1 MKQKHADSP
10 SAFLAA
16 AMAVTGAAM
25 LLCPLIGQN
34 TEMNRSAAEYDDLRV
49 QLKSEEPAQATDAPA
64 QGKSALRVLL
74 GFPGATQEPL
84 ELPKTDEFP
93 PEIDIGT
100 GADLAACLAQNDDF
114 IAWIRSPGTNVDYS
128 IVWTDD
134 AEYYLHH
141 TFTGKQGAAG
151 TLFSLMK
158 TDYSIPS
165 RNIAIY
171 GHHLKSTGEKMFT
184 SLMRYK
190 DADFY
195 AGHETV
201 LLDTL
206 YESGSYR
213 IFAVLNFHSGEWDSS
228 QANFESDAAFLEFI
242 RYARRNAL
250 YDTGVTVG
258 AEDSILTLITCDRSG
273 AVLAG
278 ATFELT
284 NASGTV
290 AATQTTGAD
299 GAAHFDNL
307 PAGNYTVREINAPT
321 GYLVAVPDSQ
331 SVTVTAGGT
340 TGAAFANERI
350 QGRIRIAKTDSLT
363 KEPLAGAEFTIIR
376 TDGTG
381 MPIVLTTDV
390 NGNAETDWLD
400 YGRYRMTESK
410 VPAHYETSGFS
421 TEIDCTE
428 NGKTY
433 LIEVENEPTK
443 GFIQIV
449 KTDALDGRPIAGR

>member
-1 MKQKHADSP
+1 MKQNHADSP

-64 QGKSALRVLL
+64 QDKSALRVLL
-74 GFPGATQEPL
+74 GFPGATQEPF
-84 ELPKTDEFP
+84 ELPKTDESP
-93 PEIDIGT
+93 PEIEIGT
-100 GADLAACLAQNDDF
+100 GADLAACLTQNGDF
-114 IAWIRSPGTNVDYS
+114 IAWIRIPGTNVDYPV
-128 IVWTDD
+128 VWTDD

-206 YESGSYR
+206 YESGLYR
-213 IFAVLNFHSGEWDSS
+213 IFAVLNFHSGEWDAS
-228 QANFESDAAFLEFI
+228 QADFESDAAFLEFI

-258 AEDSILTLITCDRSG
+258 AEDSILTLITCDRS
-273 AVLAG
+273 
-278 ATFELT
+278 
-284 NASGTV
+284 
-290 AATQTTGAD
+290 
-299 GAAHFDNL
+299 
-307 PAGNYTVREINAPT
+307 Y
-321 GYLVAVPDSQ
+321 
-331 SVTVTAGGT
+331 GG
-340 TGAAFANERI
+340 
-350 QGRIRIAKTDSLT
+350 K
-363 KEPLAGAEFTIIR
+363 
-376 TDGTG
+376 
-381 MPIVLTTDV
+381 
-390 NGNAETDWLD
+390 
-400 YGRYRMTESK
+400 
-410 VPAHYETSGFS
+410 
-421 TEIDCTE
+421 
-428 NGKTY
+428 
-433 LIEVENEPTK
+433 
-443 GFIQIV
+443 
-449 KTDALDGRPIAGR
+449 AGRLAVMTVLEKSRRSL

>member
-1 MKQKHADSP
+1 MMQKHADSP

-64 QGKSALRVLL
+64 QDKRALRVLL
-74 GFPGATQEPL
+74 GYPSATQEPL
-84 ELPKTDEFP
+84 ELPKTDEPP

-100 GADLAACLAQNDDF
+100 GTDLAACLAQNDDF
-114 IAWIRSPGTNVDYS
+114 IAWIRIPGTNVDYPV
-128 IVWTDD
+128 VWTDD

-206 YESGSYR
+206 YESGAYR
-213 IFAVLNFHSGEWDSS
+213 IFAVLNFHSGE
-228 QANFESDAAFLEFI
+228 
-242 RYARRNAL
+242 
-250 YDTGVTVG
+250 
-258 AEDSILTLITCDRSG
+258 C
-273 AVLAG
+273 
-278 ATFELT
+278 
-284 NASGTV
+284 
-290 AATQTTGAD
+290 
-299 GAAHFDNL
+299 
-307 PAGNYTVREINAPT
+307 TVRH
-321 GYLVAVPDSQ
+321 
-331 SVTVTAGGT
+331 
-340 TGAAFANERI
+340 
-350 QGRIRIAKTDSLT
+350 GR
-363 KEPLAGAEFTIIR
+363 
-376 TDGTG
+376 
-381 MPIVLTTDV
+381 
-390 NGNAETDWLD
+390 
-400 YGRYRMTESK
+400 
-410 VPAHYETSGFS
+410 
-421 TEIDCTE
+421 
-428 NGKTY
+428 
-433 LIEVENEPTK
+433 
-443 GFIQIV
+443 
-449 KTDALDGRPIAGR
+449 DGRRGGFHSHADNM

>member
-16 AMAVTGAAM
+16 AMVVTGAAM

-64 QGKSALRVLL
+64 QGKSVLRVLL
-74 GFPGATQEPL
+74 GLPSATQVPL
-84 ELPKTDEFP
+84 ELPEQA
-93 PEIDIGT
+93 PEIDVGT

-114 IAWIRSPGTNVDYS
+114 IAWIRIPGTNVDYPV
-128 IVWTDD
+128 VWTDD

-195 AGHETV
+195 VGHETV

-206 YESGSYR
+206 YESGAYR
-213 IFAVLNFHSGEWDSS
+213 IFAVLNFHSGEWDAS
-228 QANFESDAAFLEFI
+228 QADFESDAAFLEFI

-258 AEDSILTLITCDRSG
+258 AEDSILTLITCDRSYG
-273 AVLAG
+273 GRSGRLAVMAVL
-278 ATFELT
+278 EK
-284 NASGTV
+284 SRR
-290 AATQTTGAD
+290 
-299 GAAHFDNL
+299 NL
-307 PAGNYTVREINAPT
+307 
-321 GYLVAVPDSQ
+321 
-331 SVTVTAGGT
+331 
-340 TGAAFANERI
+340 
-350 QGRIRIAKTDSLT
+350 
-363 KEPLAGAEFTIIR
+363 
-376 TDGTG
+376 
-381 MPIVLTTDV
+381 
-390 NGNAETDWLD
+390 
-400 YGRYRMTESK
+400 
-410 VPAHYETSGFS
+410 
-421 TEIDCTE
+421 
-428 NGKTY
+428 
-433 LIEVENEPTK
+433 
-443 GFIQIV
+443 
-449 KTDALDGRPIAGR
+449 

>member
-1 MKQKHADSP
+1 MKQKHVDSP

-64 QGKSALRVLL
+64 QDKSVLRVLL

-84 ELPKTDEFP
+84 ELSKPDESP
-93 PEIDIGT
+93 HEINIGT

-114 IAWIRSPGTNVDYS
+114 IAWIRIPGTNVDYPV
-128 IVWTDD
+128 VWTDD

-201 LLDTL
+201 LLNTL

-213 IFAVLNFHSGEWDSS
+213 IFAVLNFRSGEWDAS
-228 QANFESDAAFLEFI
+228 QADFESDAAFLDFI
-242 RYARRNAL
+242 QYAKRNSL

-258 AEDSILTLITCDRSG
+258 AEDSILTLITCDRSYG
-273 AVLAG
+273 GKAGRLAVVAVL
-278 ATFELT
+278 EK
-284 NASGTV
+284 SRR
-290 AATQTTGAD
+290 
-299 GAAHFDNL
+299 NL
-307 PAGNYTVREINAPT
+307 
-321 GYLVAVPDSQ
+321 
-331 SVTVTAGGT
+331 
-340 TGAAFANERI
+340 
-350 QGRIRIAKTDSLT
+350 
-363 KEPLAGAEFTIIR
+363 
-376 TDGTG
+376 
-381 MPIVLTTDV
+381 
-390 NGNAETDWLD
+390 
-400 YGRYRMTESK
+400 
-410 VPAHYETSGFS
+410 
-421 TEIDCTE
+421 
-428 NGKTY
+428 
-433 LIEVENEPTK
+433 
-443 GFIQIV
+443 
-449 KTDALDGRPIAGR
+449 

>member
-1 MKQKHADSP
+1 MKQRRPDSP
-10 SAFLAA
+10 SIFLAA

-34 TEMNRSAAEYDDLRV
+34 AEMNRSAAEYDDLRV

-64 QGKSALRVLL
+64 QDKSVLRVLL
-74 GFPGATQEPL
+74 GLPSATQEPL
-84 ELPKTDEFP
+84 ELPKTDESP

-114 IAWIRSPGTNVDYS
+114 IAWIRIPGTNVDYPV
-128 IVWTDD
+128 VWTDD

-206 YESGSYR
+206 YESGAYR
-213 IFAVLNFHSGEWDSS
+213 IFAVLNFHSGEWDAS
-228 QANFESDAAFLEFI
+228 QADFESDAAFLEFI

-258 AEDSILTLITCDRSG
+258 AEDSILTLITCDRSYG
-273 AVLAG
+273 GKAGRLAVVAVL
-278 ATFELT
+278 EK
-284 NASGTV
+284 SRR
-290 AATQTTGAD
+290 
-299 GAAHFDNL
+299 NL
-307 PAGNYTVREINAPT
+307 
-321 GYLVAVPDSQ
+321 
-331 SVTVTAGGT
+331 
-340 TGAAFANERI
+340 
-350 QGRIRIAKTDSLT
+350 
-363 KEPLAGAEFTIIR
+363 
-376 TDGTG
+376 
-381 MPIVLTTDV
+381 
-390 NGNAETDWLD
+390 
-400 YGRYRMTESK
+400 
-410 VPAHYETSGFS
+410 
-421 TEIDCTE
+421 
-428 NGKTY
+428 
-433 LIEVENEPTK
+433 
-443 GFIQIV
+443 
-449 KTDALDGRPIAGR
+449 